1 MVENQFLWLMV
12 LQVMVELLYIIQ
24 RDHCVLAMKFFWFLG
39 GVLSE
44 LRHTEI
50 GSAIEYV
57 VKALKVENILVIR
70 HSRCGGIKR
79 LMKLPNESYTYDFID
94 QWVQIGLP
102 AKIKVLEEANHLPF
116 EEQCRLCEKVK
127 SQAAPT
133 CSVIKLRKDMFHGR
147 PSN

>member
-1 MVENQFLWLMV
+1 MVAKIKGQHPRFLV
-12 LQVMVELLYIIQ
+12 FTCSDS
-24 RDHCVLAMKFFWFLG
+24 R
-39 GVLSE
+39 

-57 VKALKVENILVIR
+57 VKALKVENILVIG

-79 LMKLPNESYTYDFID
+79 LMKLPDESYTYDFID
-94 QWVQIGLP
+94 QWVQIGLL

-133 CSVIKLRKDMFHGR
+133 CFCHQIEQGYVPWQTI
-147 PSN
+147 